1 MTRRDWTVPLRHMLD
16 YASEAHSLARER
28 NRDDLSSDRL
38 LALALTRLV
47 EVIGEAAGRLL
58 PEVRRRFPSIEWQQ
72 IIGMRNRLIHGYD
85 TLDADIL
92 WDAVTR
98 DMPPLVE
105 ELERI
110 LRSVEEKG

>member
-16 YASEAHSLARER
+16 YAEEAHGLARVR
-28 NRDDLSSDRL
+28 SRDDLSSDRL
-38 LALALTRLV
+38 LALGLTRLV
-47 EVIGEAAGRLL
+47 EVIGEAAGRLP
-58 PEVRRRFPSIEWQQ
+58 PEVRRRYPGIEWRQ
-72 IIGMRNRLIHGYD
+72 IIGMRSRLIHGYD

-98 DMPPLVE
+98 DMPPLIE

-110 LRSVEEKG
+110 LRSAKEEG